1 MLDFVET
8 DPFIFG
14 YVSEFELSEIKT
26 SRLARENCMCRVE
39 DTWARIAF
47 TPWLT
52 PYFSNCTSNLRG
64 VALIQLAF
72 FALLLFG
79 FFLLC
84 ILESVYNHVCR

>member
-64 VALIQLAF
+64 AALIQLVF
-72 FALLLFG
+72 LFCYLLLFV
-79 FFLLC
+79 LC
-84 ILESVYNHVCR
+84 NFEPVFNHVFR